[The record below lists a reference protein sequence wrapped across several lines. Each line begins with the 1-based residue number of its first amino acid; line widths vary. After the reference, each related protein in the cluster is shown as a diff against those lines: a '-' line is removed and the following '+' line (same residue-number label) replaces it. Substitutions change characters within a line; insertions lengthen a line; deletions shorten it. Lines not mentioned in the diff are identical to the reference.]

1 MLSKEE
7 RVPWC
12 KLQMKQLENPAKNVI
27 QLEEFYQASNL
38 KAKEYSITFNTLK
51 EVLGECYQYQ
61 LHRGF
66 QNNIKIFTEAYLDL
80 KIIVIYKKMHSFMHH
95 VTKFCHFTGKCLV
108 MN

>member
-12 KLQMKQLENPAKNVI
+12 KLQMKQQESLAKNVI

-61 LHRGF
+61 LHPGF
-66 QNNIKIFTEAYLDL
+66 QNTWN
-80 KIIVIYKKMHSFMHH
+80 
-95 VTKFCHFTGKCLV
+95 
-108 MN
+108 